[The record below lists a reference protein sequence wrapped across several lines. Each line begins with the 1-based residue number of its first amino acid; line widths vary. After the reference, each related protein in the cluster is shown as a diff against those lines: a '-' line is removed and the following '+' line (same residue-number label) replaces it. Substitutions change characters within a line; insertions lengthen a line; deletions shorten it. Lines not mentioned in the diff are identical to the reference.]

1 MNAPVITFESQ
12 QQAEEYLAEW
22 QGNQS
27 KRKKVQEMKFKVGD
41 KIRITNDYCDARK
54 GFAGTVRGYD
64 NDSDEYAVFFSE
76 LEKED
81 KGHNCNGRV
90 PEGGGQYV
98 HEDYMELLDTPTPV
112 PTYPPVSTVSPIM
125 RFESQQQLEESLTE
139 WQGRLLLSD
148 WIIMAKLVKP
158 EELEKDG
165 RQLGGFNSHVDT
177 LMSSE
182 ISIADGDFPDSVT
195 KVCAEESLVHE
206 LLHLKL
212 PMFIVDG
219 SIESCL
225 YNDGVHA
232 TIEQLAKSLLMA
244 KYNLSLSWFKNF

>member
-1 MNAPVITFESQ
+1 MR
-12 QQAEEYLAEW
+12 L
-22 QGNQS
+22 
-27 KRKKVQEMKFKVGD
+27 KFGD
-41 KIRITNDYCDARK
+41 KIRMTNDYCDARK
-54 GFAGTVRGYD
+54 GFVGTVRGYV
-64 NDSDEYAVFFSE
+64 NDSEKYAVFFSN
-76 LEKED
+76 LEKEG
-81 KGHNCNGRV
+81 KGHDCHGRV

-98 HEDYMELLDTPTPV
+98 HEDYMELLEETEEQPPV
-112 PTYPPVSTVSPIM
+112 PPVSPIM
-125 RFESQQQLEESLTE
+125 RFESQQQLEESLAE
-139 WQGRLLLSD
+139 WQSRLLLSD
-148 WIIMAKLVKP
+148 WIIKVKLVKP
-158 EELEKDG
+158 EDLERDG
-165 RQLGGFNSHVDT
+165 KQLGGFNSHVDT